1 MGLAEQK
8 PFEELSDFTRW
19 HSALLQNTTPKLRCE
34 AEETFPLWLLFC
46 QIWWSQA
53 DFTPISN
60 KDRKASQ
67 GSIRVSRRKVL
78 ELLSR
83 NLSPSHAPGWCWGG
97 HSFWGC
103 KAALQSISP
112 SHSQKNQLVE
122 ALRNLSCE
130 SGWSGHLY
138 RIAGLGSSARTWEGS
153 SLG

>member
-8 PFEELSDFTRW
+8 PFEELSDLQDDTLHCSKTQHQSWDVRLKKHFPSGFYFVRSDGARQTLHRLAIKTERPPRG
-19 HSALLQNTTPKLRCE
+19 ALESPGERSWSYSPETCLHPMLQ
-34 AEETFPLWLLFC
+34 
-46 QIWWSQA
+46 
-53 DFTPISN
+53 D
-60 KDRKASQ
+60 
-67 GSIRVSRRKVL
+67 GV
-78 ELLSR
+78 
-83 NLSPSHAPGWCWGG
+83 GGG